1 MRHLSRVFSA
11 HAKIGG
17 KKRIAVGTNKLSMHQ
32 PDGTYPSVLATAI
45 QNNVD
50 VFETTL
56 HKEEEMRRGMT
67 DAIMYLETHGNQIAD
82 RAIKVLGKVGYRTGS
97 DRLTGDIL
105 QEQQDD
111 NVSVFHNFSKTY
123 IEETIT
129 KSPLMELFHERKEV
143 GLIFLAHNPEAQGA
157 ELVSKGAPTD
167 DVRLHV
173 KEQMLQAFVTLET
186 LASEGNIGSFGVCS
200 NGLSL
205 PSRHPLHLFW
215 EDIFSSATEAVQLVH
230 GHGSNARSKLSTVQ
244 LPANL
249 LETNGLKVANQIKQ
263 YMATSETNK
272 NDPSDVQIHVIR
284 PLTCYPNGGTG
295 TGYPFKLVDYMI
307 PVSEDGSDSQ
317 WTHLLKKT
325 PSYYSS
331 ILNETMS
338 HFDASHLI
346 DIKTNGERE
355 LTTEERE
362 TLDGCKLLSSMIHDL
377 DLKLTTNQVRSF
389 AAYEEDLYTKIV
401 PLIHDT
407 FEELDEDSAELLQR
421 FFRAHGDAIRL
432 SIAKLTR

>member
-1 MRHLSRVFSA
+1 MRYLLRKFSTLSKRESNQ
-11 HAKIGG
+11 
-17 KKRIAVGTNKLSMHQ
+17 RIAVGTNKLSMHQ

-50 VFETTL
+50 TFETTL

-67 DAIMYLETHGNQIAD
+67 DAIMYLQSHGNQIAD
-82 RAIKVLGKVGYRTGS
+82 RSIKVMGKIGYRTAS
-97 DRLTGDIL
+97 DKLSGDIL
-105 QEQQDD
+105 QEQQSGD
-111 NVSVFHNFSKTY
+111 VSVFHNFSKAY
-123 IEETIT
+123 IEETVT
-129 KSPLMELFHERKEV
+129 KSPLTELFRDRKEV
-143 GLIFLAHNPEAQGA
+143 DLVFLAHNPEAQGA

-167 DVRLHV
+167 DVRLYV
-173 KEQMLQAFVTLET
+173 KEQMLNTFVAMET
-186 LASEGNIGSFGVCS
+186 MAGEGKIGSFGVCS

-205 PSRHPLHLFW
+205 PSKHPLHLFW
-215 EDIFSSATEAVQLVH
+215 EDIFSSAAEAVQLVH
-230 GHGSNARSKLSTVQ
+230 GHESDIRSNLSTIQ

-263 YMATSETNK
+263 YLAASRNNK
-272 NDPSDVQIHVIR
+272 NRPNNIQIHVTR
-284 PLTCYPNGGTG
+284 PLTCYPHGGSGTG
-295 TGYPFKLVDYMI
+295 HPFKLVDYMI
-307 PVSEDGSDSQ
+307 PTSEDGSDLQ

-346 DIKTNGERE
+346 DIKTSGERQ

-377 DLKLTTNQVRSF
+377 DLKVATGQVRSF

-407 FEELDEDSAELLQR
+407 FEELDEESADLLQR

-432 SIAKLTR
+432 SIAKVTR

>member
-1 MRHLSRVFSA
+1 MRYLFKTFSTLSKRESNQ
-11 HAKIGG
+11 
-17 KKRIAVGTNKLSMHQ
+17 RIAVGTNKLSMHQ

-50 VFETTL
+50 TFETTL

-67 DAIMYLETHGNQIAD
+67 DAIMYLQSHGNQIAD
-82 RAIKVLGKVGYRTGS
+82 RSIKVMGKIGYRTANDKLS
-97 DRLTGDIL
+97 GDIL
-105 QEQQDD
+105 QEQQSGD
-111 NVSVFHNFSKTY
+111 VSVFHNFSKAY
-123 IEETIT
+123 IEETVT
-129 KSPLMELFHERKEV
+129 KSPLNELFHDRKEV
-143 GLIFLAHNPEAQGA
+143 DLVFLAHNPEAQGA

-167 DVRLHV
+167 DVRLYV
-173 KEQMLQAFVTLET
+173 KEQMLNAFVAMET
-186 LASEGNIGSFGVCS
+186 MAGEGKIASFGVCS

-205 PSRHPLHLFW
+205 PSTHPLHLFW
-215 EDIFSSATEAVQLVH
+215 EDVFSSAAEAVQIVH
-230 GHGSNARSKLSTVQ
+230 GHKSDIGSNLSTIQ

-249 LETNGLKVANQIKQ
+249 LEINGLKVANQIKQ
-263 YMATSETNK
+263 YIATSRNNK
-272 NDPSDVQIHVIR
+272 NRLDNIQIHVTR
-284 PLTCYPNGGTG
+284 PLTCYPHGGTG

-307 PVSEDGSDSQ
+307 PTSEDGRDLQ

-346 DIKTNGERE
+346 DIKTSGERQ

-377 DLKLTTNQVRSF
+377 DLKVTTGQVRSF

-407 FEELDEDSAELLQR
+407 FEELDEESADLLQR

-432 SIAKLTR
+432 SIAKITR